1 MGEIKRDWDLL
12 SNEQRRLAIDAIITY
27 FKEELDQEI
36 GIIAGE
42 HILDFFLRTTTSA
55 VYNRALDDMKPFLE
69 KNLESTLF
77 DIDVHLRKTEL

>member
-12 SNEQRRLAIDAIITY
+12 SNEQRRLTIDAIITY

-36 GIIAGE
+36 GIISAE

-69 KNLESTLF
+69 KNLESTFF